1 MTRTHSTR
9 RSMQLKAVLSLG
21 MLVGLGAV
29 STLASWTGGATAT
42 AHITAATVSLGVGA
56 TAGGATTYTV
66 PINGSN
72 WYPGMSQAQKLV
84 VTNTS
89 TVAVPYSISGS
100 FTDVPAAGLG
110 QAMTLMVS
118 DGAVQ
123 GTPPN
128 ASCSGGTQIL
138 KKDAM
143 AAFPAPVL
151 RGSLV
156 PGASDT
162 FCVQYLLPVTAANT
176 LQGATTSMTLTFTAT
191 VGS

>member
-1 MTRTHSTR
+1 MKRTQSAR
-9 RSMQLKAVLSLG
+9 RSMQIKAMLSLG

-42 AHITAATVSLGVGA
+42 AHITAATVSLGIGG

-66 PINGSN
+66 PITGSN

-110 QAMTLMVS
+110 LAMTLLVS

-123 GTPPN
+123 GTTSN
-128 ASCSGGTQIL
+128 ATCSGAQIL

-143 AAFPAPVL
+143 AAFTAPVN
-151 RGSLV
+151 RGSLAA
-156 PGASDT
+156 GASDT
-162 FCVQYLLPVTAANT
+162 FCVQYQLPLGAANT

>member
-1 MTRTHSTR
+1 MTKTKSPR

-66 PINGSN
+66 PINGTN
-72 WYPGMSQAQKLV
+72 WYPGMSQAQNLV
-84 VTNTS
+84 ATNTS
-89 TVAVPYSISGS
+89 SVAVPYSISGS
-100 FTDVPAAGLG
+100 FTDGPAAGLG
-110 QAMTLMVS
+110 QAMTLVLS
-118 DGAVQ
+118 NGSVQ

-128 ASCSGGTQIL
+128 AICSGGTQIL

-143 AAFPAPVL
+143 ATFPTPAS
-151 RGSLV
+151 RGSLA
-156 PGASDT
+156 PGASET
-162 FCVQYLLPVTAANT
+162 FCVQYLLPLTAANM
-176 LQGATTSMTLTFTAT
+176 LQGASTSMTLTFTAT

>member
-1 MTRTHSTR
+1 MTKTKSAR

-21 MLVGLGAV
+21 MLVGIGAV

-42 AHITAATVSLGVGA
+42 AHITAATVSLGVGG
-56 TAGGATTYTV
+56 TAGGATTYPV

-100 FTDVPAAGLG
+100 FTDIPAAGLG
-110 QAMTLMVS
+110 QAMTLLIS

-123 GTPPN
+123 GAAPN
-128 ASCSGGTQIL
+128 ASCSGGTQIM
-138 KKDAM
+138 KKDTAV
-143 AAFPAPVL
+143 AFPAPVL
-151 RGSLV
+151 RGSLA
-156 PGASDT
+156 PGASET
-162 FCVQYLLPVTAANT
+162 FCVQYQLPLTAANT